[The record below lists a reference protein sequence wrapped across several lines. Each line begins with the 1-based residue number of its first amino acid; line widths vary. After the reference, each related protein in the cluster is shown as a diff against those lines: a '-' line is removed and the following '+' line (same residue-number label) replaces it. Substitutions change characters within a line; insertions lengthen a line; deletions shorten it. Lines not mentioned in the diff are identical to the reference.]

1 MSRVAQPSTPHQGR
15 WFAHSTRPQAQV
27 CQRGFA
33 TPRHLRGFATPRH
46 LRASARVR
54 RGAQVFVLPRRCLGA
69 QQSTGALSHSECSVV
84 FAASA
89 LLGPSAVSSA
99 EAFAS
104 GCALSKTWLC

>member
-27 CQRGFA
+27 CQ
-33 TPRHLRGFATPRH
+33 RGFATPRH